1 MMQFRTL
8 LVAALTLVTLVSG
21 AAADGKVKVVASFSV
36 MADLVRQVGGEHVE
50 VSSLVGPNTDM
61 HGFQPS
67 PSDVKRL
74 ADAQLVVING
84 LGLEGWADRLVK
96 SANYRG
102 TLLVVSQGIRA
113 LPGGQHGRY
122 DPHAWQDVANV
133 KVYAAN
139 IRDALAK
146 ADPARSADFQ
156 RAAADYLA
164 RLDTLEAEIRAAFD
178 GIPQPQ
184 RRVITSHEAFTY
196 YGDAYAIEFLA
207 AQGVGGDTEPSAKEV
222 AQLIRQIRREK
233 VRAVFVENISGQRL
247 MDRIARE
254 SGAVVGGTLYS
265 DALSDASGPAA
276 SYLDMMWHNT
286 RLIAAALR
294 GQS

>member
-1 MMQFRTL
+1 
-8 LVAALTLVTLVSG
+8 
-21 AAADGKVKVVASFSV
+21 
-36 MADLVRQVGGEHVE
+36 
-50 VSSLVGPNTDM
+50 
-61 HGFQPS
+61 
-67 PSDVKRL
+67 
-74 ADAQLVVING
+74 
-84 LGLEGWADRLVK
+84 
-96 SANYRG
+96 
-102 TLLVVSQGIRA
+102 
-113 LPGGQHGRY
+113 
-122 DPHAWQDVANV
+122 VANV

-276 SYLDMMWHNT
+276 SYLDMMRHNT